1 MMSPSL
7 RGILFALL
15 GFAFW
20 STHDLLVKDLGERYS
35 PVQVVFFSVLFGF
48 PFLTLLMMRDTEE
61 QNLIPRHLGWT
72 VIRTVAAV
80 ATGLLAFFAFS
91 VLPLAQVYAIL
102 FAMPL
107 LITILAIPLLGER
120 VGWRR
125 WLAVIAGLGGV
136 IVVLQPGVE
145 PLTPGHVA
153 ALGAAVTGAV
163 ASVIMRKIGREE
175 RTVVMMLYPMIAN
188 FLIMGGALGLVYEPM
203 PIGDMLRAAVMSVLA
218 LLALGSVIM
227 AYRNAPAAL
236 VAPMQYSQILWASVF
251 GALLFGE
258 TLDSST
264 IVGSGIIIASGLFIV
279 WREAV
284 GTRSATKPVLR
295 TRSRVGS
302 PAAPRVSTLLSDE
315 DRRVD

>member
-1 MMSPSL
+1 MSAPL
-7 RGILFALL
+7 RGVLFGLL
-15 GFAFW
+15 GFALW
-20 STHDLLVKDLGERYS
+20 STHDLVVKSLGDTYS
-35 PVQVVFFSVLFGF
+35 PVQIVFFSVLFGF
-48 PFLTLLMMRDTEE
+48 PCVTILMMRDKSE
-61 QNLIPRHLGWT
+61 QNLIPHYPGWT
-72 VIRTVAAV
+72 AIRTMAAV
-80 ATGLLAFFAFS
+80 ATGLGAFYAFS

-107 LITILAIPLLGER
+107 LITMLAIPILGEK

-125 WLAVIAGLGGV
+125 WLAVLVGLGGV

-145 PLTPGHVA
+145 PFTLGHLA
-153 ALGAAVTGAV
+153 AMCAAVTGAV

-175 RTVVMMLYPMIAN
+175 RTVVLMLYPMIAN

-203 PIGDMLRAAVMSVLA
+203 PLIDLALAAIMSVLA
-218 LLALGSVIM
+218 LLALGAVII

-236 VAPMQYSQILWASVF
+236 VAPMQYSQIIWASVV

-258 TLDSST
+258 TLDRNT
-264 IVGSGIIIASGLFIV
+264 VIGSGIIIASGLFIV

-284 GTRSATKPVLR
+284 GTRSVAKPVLR
-295 TRSRVGS
+295 TRSRAAA
-302 PAAPRVSTLLSDE
+302 PAAPRVSMLLSDE